1 MMMRGL
7 GYGIF
12 LHLQKFCRMLN
23 GTYSYSGNSHCLS
36 EFKFKWVALSPFA
49 KSGNP
54 SQKKPGTGNQK
65 RPENGT
71 TDSNSQE
78 REDDNT
84 SHRTWDAVKALLS
97 FTAAIISKLTSVIK
111 MHHTRMRLF
120 HQQSEKSFPS
130 LAKKRTRCLDSVC
143 YFLAGMEIAS
153 YQIAQLDS
161 WTWNNEHK
169 SGQLSMKRNTPE
181 KTFQWLV
188 WGIPRPGTKGL

>member
-1 MMMRGL
+1 M
-7 GYGIF
+7 
-12 LHLQKFCRMLN
+12 
-23 GTYSYSGNSHCLS
+23 
-36 EFKFKWVALSPFA
+36 
-49 KSGNP
+49 
-54 SQKKPGTGNQK
+54 
-65 RPENGT
+65 
-71 TDSNSQE
+71 
-78 REDDNT
+78 
-84 SHRTWDAVKALLS
+84 KALLS

-120 HQQSEKSFPS
+120 EKSFPS

-188 WGIPRPGTKGL
+188 WGIPRPGTKGLWWKMRFSVCVWKGHCVLRLRKAGGAQECWPWQVDKKGEKAGSRQGRTVR